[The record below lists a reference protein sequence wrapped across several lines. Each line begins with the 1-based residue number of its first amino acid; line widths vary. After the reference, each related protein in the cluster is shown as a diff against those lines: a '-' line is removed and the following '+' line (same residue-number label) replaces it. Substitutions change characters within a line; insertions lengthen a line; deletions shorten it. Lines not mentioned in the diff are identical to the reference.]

1 MAQIFSTDIVNQ
13 WRTHPQSFDTHIW
26 VHYPKVVLQ
35 ATIVDISEILPDPT
49 TPDYWVEI
57 LVQDVVGDIMDV
69 KYGMTITFSTGPNG
83 VPDLGETFI
92 NLDQPNTAPVLRF
105 SRVSRGTHPGELK
118 VVYGMSVTV
127 YEEYK
132 VWAKIPNIT
141 TTGIMWKDGFL
152 YVEDNTRYL
161 PPVANGGQPVIK
173 IVPTNTDTYVF
184 NLYGSNSYAVG
195 NGSTIT
201 DYLWEL
207 PATGVTFF
215 GGSVDTDADIQLEAE
230 PGMYHVYLTV
240 TDNNAKTHR
249 CAVPIIVIA
258 KVLSDPYALLY
269 DYLVP
274 KSLSLREGGNT
285 LTFDVPV
292 DYFYRDSYRPGAM
305 VIMFEDSYV
314 GFDTVAGTQIL
325 SSDMVDLEHMNLR
338 FVGWLD
344 EETESISADGQGQTP
359 TTQLTAIDIIGRL
372 NKIPGFPQIV
382 EREFTIT
389 TWVSVWALDVAKY
402 YHYLLQWHTTAL
414 NIANVFLPD
423 DGTLYPAV
431 SLSSEGSPPYQQVK
445 QLVSSIRHTFRA
457 DVTGAIYSRRDPM
470 LYKESERTSDY
481 FMEINDGDISSID
494 MPFSNWP
501 KNHWLRGAGVSTSTE
516 NASTLTGLAS
526 YFCIAPGK
534 APGQG
539 ESGTEQSQLLVRN
552 QLELN
557 QIIGNMYAR
566 MNSPYGQY
574 SVTLAHTAWIGM
586 DPAYMKWLRVTIAAN
601 SATNRGITLNSDRF
615 LINEVN
621 IAFQPEG
628 GYREVTMNLEREVD
642 EMTATTVIPPE
653 VANIPSTVTGNPVNY
668 EVITNSWGEEDTTF
682 IPGHA
687 IIVAVPNIVLLVN
700 NIGGGSL
707 DVVDISPA
715 SMPGYPAMGILDP
728 YNYDRLIVLCENGI
742 IACDDIRAVTPTWS
756 TVYTPDTLTYNLA
769 WVIRGSNTREGY
781 FCWSGYAIGAGNY
794 YRFR

>member
-1 MAQIFSTDIVNQ
+1 
-13 WRTHPQSFDTHIW
+13 
-26 VHYPKVVLQ
+26 
-35 ATIVDISEILPDPT
+35 
-49 TPDYWVEI
+49 
-57 LVQDVVGDIMDV
+57 
-69 KYGMTITFSTGPNG
+69 
-83 VPDLGETFI
+83 
-92 NLDQPNTAPVLRF
+92 
-105 SRVSRGTHPGELK
+105 
-118 VVYGMSVTV
+118 
-127 YEEYK
+127 
-132 VWAKIPNIT
+132 
-141 TTGIMWKDGFL
+141 
-152 YVEDNTRYL
+152 
-161 PPVANGGQPVIK
+161 
-173 IVPTNTDTYVF
+173 
-184 NLYGSNSYAVG
+184 
-195 NGSTIT
+195 
-201 DYLWEL
+201 
-207 PATGVTFF
+207 
-215 GGSVDTDADIQLEAE
+215 
-230 PGMYHVYLTV
+230 
-240 TDNNAKTHR
+240 
-249 CAVPIIVIA
+249 
-258 KVLSDPYALLY
+258 
-269 DYLVP
+269 
-274 KSLSLREGGNT
+274 
-285 LTFDVPV
+285 
-292 DYFYRDSYRPGAM
+292 
-305 VIMFEDSYV
+305 
-314 GFDTVAGTQIL
+314 
-325 SSDMVDLEHMNLR
+325 
-338 FVGWLD
+338 
-344 EETESISADGQGQTP
+344 
-359 TTQLTAIDIIGRL
+359 
-372 NKIPGFPQIV
+372 
-382 EREFTIT
+382 
-389 TWVSVWALDVAKY
+389 
-402 YHYLLQWHTTAL
+402 
-414 NIANVFLPD
+414 
-423 DGTLYPAV
+423 
-431 SLSSEGSPPYQQVK
+431 
-445 QLVSSIRHTFRA
+445 
-457 DVTGAIYSRRDPM
+457 M

-794 YRFR
+794 YRFFYTTDNFATVNMVTIDAGMSADSMCYASVTACGSFVLGSGIAMGSYNSGGTGHIWVNSGYHQNIWHSDDWGQTWTDTTLTGMGPIDLPFTKSDGSANTTNDDLTYYYVDSLGDPFQMFVDATEYDDAGAGYDIINSAQGFNSYTLNGGTKAAIAWQLDTPSSANFWRTTDNGVTWTRTTDTLLWDGSTDPLLAGINGWPTNPNFYIAFGTGFIAYTNDGGASWTDLYADLQPLISGVDTSEIVTAIADLSFVYPVGGIHPTV